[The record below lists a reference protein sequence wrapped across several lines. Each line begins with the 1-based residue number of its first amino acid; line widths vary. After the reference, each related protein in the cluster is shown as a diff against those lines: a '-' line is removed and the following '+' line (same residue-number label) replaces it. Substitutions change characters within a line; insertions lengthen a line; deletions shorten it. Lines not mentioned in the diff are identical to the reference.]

1 MPVKARLTPGEIDCR
16 AHPEGVAGR
25 GAHPRFLRVARRS
38 LLVLS
43 RVGGHRGRFDAHPR
57 PACDPLVVNEHEA
70 ALLLG
75 GQLADDCA
83 TTARQLPELGP
94 RSVVITLGAK
104 GALCFDGSG
113 ATFVPAPDIKPVDTT
128 GAGDAFNGAPVAR
141 MADGDEL
148 PAATRHAA
156 RAGNTAVL
164 KRDARTSYP
173 TADEVLAET
182 QA

>member
-1 MPVKARLTPGEIDCR
+1 M
-16 AHPEGVAGR
+16 AHTQGSCELR
-25 GAHPRFLRVARRS
+25 GGPCWYSAEPKVT
-38 LLVLS
+38 V
-43 RVGGHRGRFDAHPR
+43 VGFDAHPR
-57 PACDPLVVNEHEA
+57 PACNPLVVNEHA
-70 ALLLG
+70 AFLLG
-75 GQLADDCA
+75 GQLTDDWA
-83 TTARQLPELGP
+83 TTARQLSELGP
-94 RSVVITLGAK
+94 PSVVITLGAQ
-104 GALCFDGSG
+104 GALPFDGSR

-164 KRDARTSYP
+164 NRDARTSYP

>member
-1 MPVKARLTPGEIDCR
+1 MTV
-16 AHPEGVAGR
+16 
-25 GAHPRFLRVARRS
+25 RR
-38 LLVLS
+38 
-43 RVGGHRGRFDAHPR
+43 
-57 PACDPLVVNEHEA
+57 
-70 ALLLG
+70 
-75 GQLADDCA
+75 
-83 TTARQLPELGP
+83 TARQLPELGP

-113 ATFVPAPDIKPVDTT
+113 ATFVPAPDIKSVDAT

-164 KRDARTSYP
+164 KLDARTSYP